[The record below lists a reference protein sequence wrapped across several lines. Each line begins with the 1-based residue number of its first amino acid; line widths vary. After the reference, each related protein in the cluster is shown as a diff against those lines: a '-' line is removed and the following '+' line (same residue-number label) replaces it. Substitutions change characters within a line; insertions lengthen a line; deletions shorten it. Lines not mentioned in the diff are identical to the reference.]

1 MSKLSPQSLIEQL
14 QWRYAVKKFDETRTI
29 SPDDW
34 SALEQTLVLTPSS
47 FGLQP
52 WRFVVIT
59 DPAIK
64 AKLPAISWGQK
75 QTQQCSHYVV
85 FAARTSMTAEHI
97 DRLIERTAEVRGAPI
112 EALASYR
119 GMMMKT
125 LVPPAPGFEIRHWA
139 ELQAYIALGN
149 FMTAAAMVGIDTCP
163 MEGIERDKYD
173 ALLGLP
179 AQGFATAVACAAG
192 YRAAD
197 DRYSG
202 MAKVRYPAD
211 EVIQRV

>member
-1 MSKLSPQSLIEQL
+1 MPVLTPQTLVERL
-14 QWRYAVKKFDETRTI
+14 QWRYAVKKFDPNRTI
-29 SPDDW
+29 SSAEW

-59 DPAIK
+59 DPEIK
-64 AKLPAISWGQK
+64 AKLPAMSWGQK
-75 QTQQCSHYVV
+75 QPLECSHYVV
-85 FAARTSMTAEHI
+85 FAARTTMAAEHV
-97 DRLIERTAEVRGAPI
+97 DRLIQRTAEVRQAPI
-112 EALASYR
+112 EALAGYR
-119 GMMMKT
+119 GMILKT

-139 ELQAYIALGN
+139 ELQTYIALGN
-149 FMTAAAMVGIDTCP
+149 FMTAAAVVGIDTCP

-179 AQGFATAVACAAG
+179 QDGFATAVACAAG

-197 DRYSG
+197 DRYAG

-211 EVIQRV
+211 EVLRRM

>member
-1 MSKLSPQSLIEQL
+1 MSTLTPQSLVERM
-14 QWRYAVKKFDETRTI
+14 QWRYAVKKFDESRTI
-29 SPDDW
+29 SPADW

-64 AKLPAISWGQK
+64 ASLPAISWGQK

-97 DRLIERTAEVRGAPI
+97 DRLIQRTAEVRGAPI
-112 EALASYR
+112 EALANYR

-139 ELQAYIALGN
+139 ELQTYIALGN
-149 FMTAAAMVGIDTCP
+149 FMTAAAVVGIDTCP

-179 AQGFATAVACAAG
+179 AQGFATTVACAAG
-192 YRAAD
+192 YRAPD
-197 DRYSG
+197 DRYAG
-202 MAKVRYPAD
+202 MAKVRYPTD

>member
-1 MSKLSPQSLIEQL
+1 MSTLPPTALVEQM
-14 QWRYAVKKFDETRTI
+14 QWRYAVKKFDETRAI
-29 SPDDW
+29 SEADW

-59 DPAIK
+59 DPEIK

-75 QTQQCSHYVV
+75 QPQQCSHYVV
-85 FAARTSMTAEHI
+85 FAARSSLSAEHI
-97 DRLIERTAEVRGAPI
+97 DRLIQRTAEVRGAPL
-112 EALASYR
+112 EALAGYR

-139 ELQAYIALGN
+139 ELQTYIALGN
-149 FMTAAAMVGIDTCP
+149 FMTAAAIMGIDTCP

-173 ALLGLP
+173 DLLGLP
-179 AQGFATAVACAAG
+179 VHGFATAVACAAG

-202 MAKVRYPAD
+202 MAKVRYPVE
-211 EVIQRV
+211 EVVLRV